1 MQSRDRGLA
10 LPEVTYYEAS
20 ILKQCD
26 IAHEW
31 TDPWK
36 RRENTEIDLIKYR
49 NVECSEGGISK

>member
-31 TDPWK
+31 TDRPMEEK
-36 RRENTEIDLIKYR
+36 RKYR
-49 NVECSEGGISK
+49 NRPN